1 MRTISEVPGN
11 TQRLD
16 GGAMFGNAPK
26 PLWERWIA
34 ADERNRIPLACR
46 AMLVDDGGRLILC
59 EAGIGVFFDP
69 KLRDRF
75 GVEEEEHVL
84 LESLR
89 ALGVRPDDVDV
100 VVLSHLHFDHAG
112 GLLSAFAPGRD
123 PELVFGKARFVVGY
137 GAWERAKN
145 PHARDK
151 ASFIPDLNRLLEES
165 GRLEIVHGPTSQ
177 TLGDGYRFHLSEGHT
192 PGLLLVEVPSDDGP
206 IVFAGDLVPGR
217 AWMHL
222 PITMGYDRFPERLI
236 EEKGAL
242 LRELAARNGRLFFTH
257 DPLVAMAAV
266 AQDERG
272 KFGPGAE
279 WPHPRRLP
287 V

>member
-46 AMLVDDGGRLILC
+46 AMLVEDDGRLILC
-59 EAGIGVFFDP
+59 EAGIGAFFDP

-84 LESLR
+84 LESLS
-89 ALGVRPDDVDV
+89 ALRMRPDDVDV

-112 GLLSAFAPGRD
+112 ELLTAFAPERA
-123 PELVFGKARFVVGY
+123 PELVFGRARFVVGEA
-137 GAWERAKN
+137 AWHRAKH

-151 ASFIPDLNRLLEES
+151 ASFIPELNRLLEES
-165 GRLEIVHGPTSQ
+165 GRLEIVRGPTSE
-177 TLGDGYRFHLSEGHT
+177 TLGPGYRFHLSEGHT

-206 IVFAGDLVPGR
+206 IVFAGDLIPGR

-236 EEKGAL
+236 EEKDAL
-242 LRELAARNGRLFFTH
+242 LRELVGRSGRLFFTH
-257 DPLVAMAAV
+257 DPQVALASV
-266 AQDERG
+266 ARDDRG
-272 KFGPGAE
+272 KYGPGVE
-279 WPHPRRLP
+279 WPHPRKLP

>member
-1 MRTISEVPGN
+1 MRTISAVPGN

-34 ADERNRIPLACR
+34 PDDRNRIPLACR
-46 AMLVDDGGRLILC
+46 AMLIEDGGRLILC

-75 GVEEEEHVL
+75 GVEENEHVL

-89 ALGVRPDDVDV
+89 SLGVQPDDIDV

-112 GLLSAFAPGRD
+112 GLLSAFAPDRA
-123 PELVFGKARFVVGY
+123 PELVFGKARFVVGEA
-137 GAWERAKN
+137 AWARAKQ

-151 ASFIPDLNRLLEES
+151 ASFIPELNRLLEES
-165 GRLEIVHGPTSQ
+165 GRLEIARGLVSA
-177 TLGDGYRFHLSEGHT
+177 TLGEGYRFHLSEGHT
-192 PGLLLVEVPSDDGP
+192 PGLLLIEVPSDEGP
-206 IVFAGDLVPGR
+206 IVFAGDLIPGR

-236 EEKGAL
+236 EEKDVL
-242 LRELAARNGRLFFTH
+242 LQDLVGRGGRLFFTH
-257 DPLVAMAAV
+257 DPEVAMATV
-266 AQDERG
+266 SRDGKG
-272 KFGPGAE
+272 KFGPGTE
-279 WPHPRRLP
+279 WHHPRRLA